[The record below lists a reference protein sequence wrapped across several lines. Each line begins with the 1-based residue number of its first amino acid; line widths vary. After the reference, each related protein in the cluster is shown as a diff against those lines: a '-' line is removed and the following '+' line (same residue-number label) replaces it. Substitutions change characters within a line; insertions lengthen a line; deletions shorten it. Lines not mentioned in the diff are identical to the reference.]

1 MTGVLTGTRLISS
14 RVCLRSNGSAAGLG
28 SDRRAG
34 SSVLLLSCGGMS
46 YTQLRSAPD
55 APDTLNAREKN
66 TQRAAPWCNRASEV
80 MCDFLKPMFSL
91 ATVWKGVINR
101 SLVCWSHPCLGVDF
115 GAYLCVMKHTSRWEL
130 SSSQETCCFKCGERI
145 EIERG
150 SYAHGEPGNV

>member
-1 MTGVLTGTRLISS
+1 MTGVLTGTRYVCLISS

-66 TQRAAPWCNRASEV
+66 TQRATPWCNRASE
-80 MCDFLKPMFSL
+80 L
-91 ATVWKGVINR
+91 
-101 SLVCWSHPCLGVDF
+101 WSHVWLLKADVQFGHGV
-115 GAYLCVMKHTSRWEL
+115 
-130 SSSQETCCFKCGERI
+130 
-145 EIERG
+145 
-150 SYAHGEPGNV
+150 